1 MSDTKELIR
10 EAQVEE
16 AKWRFF
22 SVYRQQLQDCTA
34 NEDQLEAEL
43 EARTLPITFEN
54 LSTVPELIR
63 VK

>member
-43 EARTLPITFEN
+43 AWIIHDFAGGKRKGAL
-54 LSTVPELIR
+54 
-63 VK
+63 KD